1 MRKYF
6 FHSFWNS
13 HSLSLETMRCYNGG
27 RKAHL
32 ICHQRTNIVMLYL
45 NVATIDF

>member
-13 HSLSLETMRCYNGG
+13 HSLSLETMRCYKEVEKPILYVIKG
-27 RKAHL
+27 L
-32 ICHQRTNIVMLYL
+32 ILSCFILM
-45 NVATIDF
+45 